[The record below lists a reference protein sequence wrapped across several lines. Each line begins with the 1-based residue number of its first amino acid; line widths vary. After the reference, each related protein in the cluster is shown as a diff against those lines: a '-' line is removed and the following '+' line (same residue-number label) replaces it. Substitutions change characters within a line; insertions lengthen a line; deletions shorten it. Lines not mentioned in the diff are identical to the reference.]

1 MAPYGDDVQRY
12 GNRISSR
19 KHRRDKSEIS
29 CCLKYLIFGFNVI
42 FWLLGLSIMIIG
54 VWAWTEKDI
63 FNNLSKLTN
72 IALDPAFVLIVIGGI
87 TFIIGFTG
95 CVGALRENTCLL
107 AAKTE
112 ETFGAEKTDYD
123 ADLVALMHMADE
135 TKIWTDK
142 IIHKTEAVLEPN
154 PTARVGEWFIDKNS
168 RLNVLDELSA
178 DLLAAAAALGPVTPY
193 GKVLTKVSA
202 VEKELGTLQREF
214 LASVDSSF
222 VQPLKKYLKAEMKQI
237 IKERAALEGARLDLD
252 AAKKRAKKLES
263 KNSDDSEAVKDVETC
278 TAGYERQVEVV
289 RELLHQIPE
298 AHVAHAKAL
307 TAFVEAQA
315 ALYAK
320 GAKYMKDLQKDLRSV
335 TLELSYA
342 IFLAI
347 LLLLEMTAG
356 ILGFIF
362 KDWIKAQA
370 TNGFQAFIVFYRDDP
385 DRQNLIDWI
394 QEQWLGC
401 CGIEGPKDWDMN
413 IYFNCSS
420 VEVGSREA
428 CGVPFSCC
436 KRQPNE
442 LIKNKQCGYDVR
454 KPDYQRDK
462 SHVIYEKGCL
472 RAGEEW
478 IEANLVPVAGVAVG
492 LAVLQDKH
500 MRTKLIYERGCLHLL
515 EEWVELNLVPL
526 SGAMLIIAFIQI
538 LGICFAQNLR
548 ADIFAQKAKWH

>member
-1 MAPYGDDVQRY
+1 MAPYGEEVERY
-12 GNRISSR
+12 GNRMPVR

-42 FWLLGLSIMIIG
+42 FWLMGLSIMVVG

-63 FNNLSKLTN
+63 FNNLSRLTN

-107 AAKTE
+107 AA
-112 ETFGAEKTDYD
+112 
-123 ADLVALMHMADE
+123 
-135 TKIWTDK
+135 
-142 IIHKTEAVLEPN
+142 
-154 PTARVGEWFIDKNS
+154 
-168 RLNVLDELSA
+168 
-178 DLLAAAAALGPVTPY
+178 
-193 GKVLTKVSA
+193 
-202 VEKELGTLQREF
+202 
-214 LASVDSSF
+214 
-222 VQPLKKYLKAEMKQI
+222 
-237 IKERAALEGARLDLD
+237 
-252 AAKKRAKKLES
+252 
-263 KNSDDSEAVKDVETC
+263 
-278 TAGYERQVEVV
+278 
-289 RELLHQIPE
+289 
-298 AHVAHAKAL
+298 
-307 TAFVEAQA
+307 
-315 ALYAK
+315 
-320 GAKYMKDLQKDLRSV
+320 
-335 TLELSYA
+335 YA

-362 KDWIKAQA
+362 KDWIKSQA

-454 KPDYQRDK
+454 RSDYDK
-462 SHVIYEKGCL
+462 SKRASLVYEEGCL
-472 RAGEEW
+472 LVGEEW
-478 IEANLVPVAGVAVG
+478 
-492 LAVLQDKH
+492 
-500 MRTKLIYERGCLHLL
+500 L
-515 EEWVELNLVPL
+515 EVNLVPL
-526 SGAMLIIAFIQI
+526 SGALLIIAFAQI